1 MESKDLMFG
10 QTSPDDFLMK
20 AQGVISDVLHF
31 IVENKDSDD
40 KEKKD
45 AARAAMAL
53 VCLDN
58 LMKSQV
64 IKALAKDIAENIESE
79 HRGGGRILIVS
90 REAYLFRSQPARNRR
105 LAA

>member
-10 QTSPDDFLMK
+10 QTSPDDLMK

-45 AARAAMAL
+45 AARAAMVL

-58 LMKSQV
+58 LMKSQI
-64 IKALAKDIAENIESE
+64 IKSLAKDIAENIESE
-79 HRGGGRILIVS
+79 HRGGQIMIVS